1 MHAHRAR
8 GHAYIN
14 MQACMRMRIA
24 RAAMDAHRARA
35 RAAITVERTLH
46 TSFFKITIK

>member
-8 GHAYIN
+8 GHAY

-35 RAAITVERTLH
+35 RAAITVERALH